1 MHQFR
6 LIDKI
11 SFTWPCVLQPF
22 LFFEDI
28 SQWEM
33 GFILVL
39 HMVCHLHVFDVIAIL
54 KKKKQGTCLWKGTGN
69 ARVAADQV

>member
-1 MHQFR
+1 MDQFR

-54 KKKKQGTCLWKGTGN
+54 KKRSKGHVCGK
-69 ARVAADQV
+69 VLGMLG